1 MTSAADTTNRQTTTS
16 SLLKL
21 RGFLAEAMTLRS
33 ERKATANWQR
43 AQRMAWGDHHHESD
57 MQSAGDDMILVDST
71 VTITVP
77 PEPSVSTPSAPGSA
91 ATSKLGALAK
101 AGVAAALIGSG
112 AGAAVGIPLGL
123 SALKDLLTP
132 QPAATAPA
140 APDSSGGESVTSPR
154 YLLELGKPE

>member
-1 MTSAADTTNRQTTTS
+1 MTSATDTTNRQTTTS

-33 ERKATANWQR
+33 EKKATANWQR
-43 AQRMAWGDHHHESD
+43 AQRMAWGDHHHDSD

-77 PEPSVSTPSAPGSA
+77 PEPAAKAPGSA
-91 ATSKLGALAK
+91 QPSKFGALAK
-101 AGVAAALIGSG
+101 AGIAAALIGSG
-112 AGAAVGIPLGL
+112 AGATVGVPLGI
-123 SALKDLLTP
+123 SALKDLLIQE

-140 APDSSGGESVTSPR
+140 APDSTGGESVTSPR